1 MFTLNDIKSSPCGKL
16 NTHLFSETKVKK
28 SKYGNKKT
36 VVDGIKFDS
45 AKEAKRYGELK
56 MLLKAGHIGLLQLQV
71 VYRLEVD
78 GKLICKYVADF
89 EYIQVNTGETV
100 VEDVKSAAT
109 RKLPV
114 YRLKK
119 KLMKELLGIEIKEV

>member
-16 NTHLFSETKVKK
+16 NPHLFTEPVKK
-28 SKYGNKKT
+28 NKYGNKKT

-56 MLLKAGHIGLLQLQV
+56 MLLKAGVIGLLQLQV
-71 VYRLEVD
+71 VYELKVNDKRV
-78 GKLICKYVADF
+78 CKYIADF
-89 EYIQVNTGETV
+89 EYIIVKTGETV
-100 VEDVKSAAT
+100 TEDVKSEAT

-119 KLMKELLGIEIKEV
+119 KLMKQVHGIEIKEK

>member
-16 NTHLFSETKVKK
+16 NAHLFEPFKK
-28 SKYGNKKT
+28 KPKYGNKKT

-45 AKEAKRYGELK
+45 AKEAKRYGELR
-56 MLLKAGHIGLLQLQV
+56 MLLKAGVIGLLQLQV
-71 VYRLEVD
+71 VYRLEID
-78 GKLICKYVADF
+78 GKLICKYIADF
-89 EYIQVNTGETV
+89 EYIVVGTGETV
-100 VEDVKSAAT
+100 VEDVKSAMT

-119 KLMKELLGIEIKEV
+119 KLMKQIHGIEIKEV